1 MALARARELTDSVMQ
16 AVNNNTA
23 PEHHVNIF
31 PYSGT
36 VLPELIPP
44 SLRLSGVNFDII
56 A

>member
-1 MALARARELTDSVMQ
+1 MALARARELTDSVML

-36 VLPELIPP
+36 RTNFP
-44 SLRLSGVNFDII
+44 S
-56 A
+56 